1 MDGWIPS
8 VQMDQQGLLGPGSVF
23 SDQPIFS
30 AGLRSESNGSAGS
43 CCWKKKRRGAVCWEL
58 MHWWV
63 IYVHRPPHLSRGD
76 GQKGDRGDRLPIRT
90 GEEVGP
96 IWPPPSES

>member
-1 MDGWIPS
+1 MDDWIPS

-30 AGLRSESNGSAGS
+30 AGLRLEANGSAGS
-43 CCWKKKRRGAVCWEL
+43 CCRKKRGGAVCWGL

-63 IYVHRPPHLSRGD
+63 IYVHRPPHLSRED
-76 GQKGDRGDRLPIRT
+76 GQEGDRGDRLPMRT
-90 GEEVGP
+90 GEQVGP
-96 IWPPPSES
+96 SGLLPSES